1 MAVNHLSTLQC
12 DKQEY
17 DTKEEGVVL
26 IVVINGNVY
35 SALQYQYFIFLR
47 GKIEGSKLTIKI

>member
-1 MAVNHLSTLQC
+1 MAVNHLPTLQC

-35 SALQYQYFIFLR
+35 SVLQYQYFIF
-47 GKIEGSKLTIKI
+47 